1 MGLILPQIV
10 EMRLNGRNV
19 SRYRDLGYDFPKGKH
34 GDFIDGYKFY
44 VHVLDLSTYSNLPV
58 KVQCDCCGDVYA
70 MKYSNYNI
78 KHSDDKTYWSR
89 R

>member
-44 VHVLDLSTYSNLPV
+44 VHVAPFLSLRFRLPLSY
-58 KVQCDCCGDVYA
+58 KFHA
-70 MKYSNYNI
+70 
-78 KHSDDKTYWSR
+78 
-89 R
+89 